1 MEAAE
6 VSIFHDLFWTILS
19 TIKRSNKKMGEKN
32 MSSKKL
38 AGKVAVITGG
48 NSGIG
53 LATAQLFHAEG
64 AKVAIMG
71 RDQKS
76 IDTALKTLSTDSLGF
91 AGDVSSLKDLE
102 TFMAKVNERFGR
114 IDTLFVNAGVTSNG
128 PTPVATASEHEFD
141 RVFGINTKGA
151 FFTVQKALPYMP
163 KGSTIVFCTSIVD
176 RLAIAT
182 AGVYSASKAAVRSF
196 TKVIASEMLE
206 KDIRV
211 NAVSPGPIKTPIIG
225 RRADEKAVRQ
235 TWDYLASVIPMK
247 RMGEA
252 EEVAKAVL
260 FLSSDD
266 SSFTTGTEL
275 QVDGGSVD
283 LNLFEGNKYERRE

>member
-1 MEAAE
+1 MIGVLIGPGLTAFTRIFFS
-6 VSIFHDLFWTILS
+6 SISD
-19 TIKRSNKKMGEKN
+19 
-32 MSSKKL
+32 
-38 AGKVAVITGG
+38 AIT
-48 NSGIG
+48 
-53 LATAQLFHAEG
+53 L
-64 AKVAIMG
+64 
-71 RDQKS
+71 
-76 IDTALKTLSTDSLGF
+76 
-91 AGDVSSLKDLE
+91 
-102 TFMAKVNERFGR
+102 VNER
-114 IDTLFVNAGVTSNG
+114 
-128 PTPVATASEHEFD
+128 TA
-141 RVFGINTKGA
+141 
-151 FFTVQKALPYMP
+151 AL
-163 KGSTIVFCTSIVD
+163 
-176 RLAIAT
+176 LAMAT

-206 KDIRV
+206 KNIRV

>member
-1 MEAAE
+1 
-6 VSIFHDLFWTILS
+6 
-19 TIKRSNKKMGEKN
+19 MGEKI

-76 IDTALKTLSTDSLGF
+76 IDTALKTLNTDSLGF

-128 PTPVATASEHEFD
+128 PTPVATASEDEFD
-141 RVFGINTKGA
+141 RVFAINTKGA
-151 FFTVQKALPYMP
+151 FFTVQKASPICL
-163 KGSTIVFCTSIVD
+163 KD
-176 RLAIAT
+176 RPSSSVLRLWTGLRKPPQA
-182 AGVYSASKAAVRSF
+182 F
-196 TKVIASEMLE
+196 T
-206 KDIRV
+206 
-211 NAVSPGPIKTPIIG
+211 
-225 RRADEKAVRQ
+225 
-235 TWDYLASVIPMK
+235 
-247 RMGEA
+247 
-252 EEVAKAVL
+252 
-260 FLSSDD
+260 
-266 SSFTTGTEL
+266 L
-275 QVDGGSVD
+275 QVRLPFVHSP
-283 LNLFEGNKYERRE
+283 K

>member
-1 MEAAE
+1 M
-6 VSIFHDLFWTILS
+6 SR
-19 TIKRSNKKMGEKN
+19 IKGVTKKQMGEKL
-32 MSSKKL
+32 MSSNKL

-128 PTPVATASEHEFD
+128 PTPVATASEDEFD
-141 RVFGINTKGA
+141 RVFAINTKGA

-176 RLAIAT
+176 RLALAN

-206 KDIRV
+206 NNIRV

-225 RRADEKAVRQ
+225 RHADEKAVRQ
-235 TWDYLASVIPMK
+235 TWDYLTSVIPMK

-260 FLSSDD
+260 FLASDD

-283 LNLFEGNKYERRE
+283 LNVFEGNKSLLSEESVAG

>member
-1 MEAAE
+1 MRVINVTLARLAKRANAA
-6 VSIFHDLFWTILS
+6 IRLS
-19 TIKRSNKKMGEKN
+19 GIRAAAGRVMPSSRTDFSRS
-32 MSSKKL
+32 
-38 AGKVAVITGG
+38 
-48 NSGIG
+48 IG

-128 PTPVATASEHEFD
+128 PTPVATASEDEFD
-141 RVFGINTKGA
+141 RVFAINTKGA

-275 QVDGGSVD
+275 QVDAGSVD
-283 LNLFEGNKYERRE
+283 LNLFEGNKYEPRE

>member
-1 MEAAE
+1 
-6 VSIFHDLFWTILS
+6 
-19 TIKRSNKKMGEKN
+19 MGEKI

-128 PTPVATASEHEFD
+128 PTPVATASEDEFD
-141 RVFGINTKGA
+141 RVFAINTKGA

-182 AGVYSASKAAVRSF
+182 AGVYSASKVAVRSF
-196 TKVIASEMLE
+196 TRVIASEMLE
-206 KDIRV
+206 KNIRV

-225 RRADEKAVRQ
+225 RHADEKAVRQ